1 MRLVH
6 HCLVEAA
13 QKHAEKSAIAS
24 DERKIS
30 YAELIERMSALSTL
44 LADAG
49 LRAGDRAL
57 ILLRD
62 RPDFLLACYAVF
74 LRGAIAVPLPED
86 VSSSAIEQIAQ
97 DCHPFILITSL
108 RDLAEFPLLRE
119 RLSCNVCLI
128 ENSHHGITM
137 RGFCRV
143 IVFDKETI
151 RGGSNH
157 QEPLNISDDAGALIF
172 YASGTTG
179 KKEGALLSHRNLI
192 QGALNVNES
201 TGLDS
206 DIREFIAVPLAHSF
220 GFGRSVC
227 VFLLGGTVVVNNGML
242 NPMAFVQNILKHRCD
257 AISSAPSGFAMF
269 FGRLE
274 FLLQRVSAQVRLI
287 ELGNVPMPLD
297 HQMKLLEI
305 FPSARI
311 CKHYGAAE
319 TYSSTSIEL
328 RKEQRKLH
336 TVGRPSPNVA
346 ISIHDDQGRRLG
358 PMQMGE
364 ILVRGDHVAVRYWQ
378 NEAANMQRYTEDN
391 WFKTGDYG
399 FLDEEGYLH
408 LLGRKDEMINMDG
421 VMISSLEVEG
431 RIREAYPDSEIC
443 VVGVPDPAGIVGE
456 IPVLCYVGK
465 NGGTITPSDLS
476 RVLSERLDRNQIP
489 RIVYRIESL
498 PVTEKGKVS
507 RRELREKIIAG
518 SAHRVEPIE

>member
-6 HCLVEAA
+6 QYFVEAA
-13 QKHAEKSAIAS
+13 EKRAEKTAIVS
-24 DERKIS
+24 DERKLS
-30 YAELIERMSALSTL
+30 YAGFIERMSALSIL

-49 LRAGDRAL
+49 MREGDRAL

-62 RPDFLLACYAVF
+62 KADFLVACYAVF
-74 LRGAIAVPLPED
+74 ARGAMAVPISED
-86 VSSSAIEQIAQ
+86 ASSSAIEQISQ
-97 DCHPFILITSL
+97 DCSPLVLITSL
-108 RDLAEFPLLRE
+108 RDLGDFPLLRD

-128 ENSHHGITM
+128 ENSRHGVTM
-137 RGFCRV
+137 RGFSKV
-143 IVFDKETI
+143 IVFDKETMH
-151 RGGSNH
+151 GGSNH
-157 QEPLNISDDAGALIF
+157 REPLNMSENAGALIL
-172 YASGTTG
+172 YTSGTTG

-201 TGLDS
+201 TGIDS
-206 DIREFIAVPLAHSF
+206 NIREFIAAPLAHSF

-227 VFLLGGTVVVNNGML
+227 VFLAGGTVVVNNGML
-242 NPMAFVQNILKHRCD
+242 NPMALVQNILKHGCD

-274 FLLQRVSAQVRLI
+274 FLLQRVSAQIRLI
-287 ELGNVPMPLD
+287 ELGSIPMPLD
-297 HQMKLLEI
+297 HQMKLLDI
-305 FPSARI
+305 FRSARI
-311 CKHYGAAE
+311 FMHYGATEA
-319 TYSSTSIEL
+319 YSSTFIEL

-336 TVGRPSPNVA
+336 TVGRPSPNVSL
-346 ISIHDDQGRRLG
+346 SIRDDQGNRLG

-364 ILVRGDHVAVRYWQ
+364 ILVRGDHVAARYWE
-378 NEAANMQRYTEDN
+378 NEAANMQRYAESN

-421 VMISSLEVEG
+421 IMISSLEVEE

-465 NGGTITPSDLS
+465 NGGTITPWDLS
-476 RVLSERLDRNQIP
+476 RVLSVCLGRNQIP
-489 RIVYRIESL
+489 RIVYRVESF
-498 PVTEKGKVS
+498 PKTEDGKVL
-507 RRELREKIIAG
+507 RRELRKKIIAG
-518 SAHRVEPIE
+518 SVHEVEPTG